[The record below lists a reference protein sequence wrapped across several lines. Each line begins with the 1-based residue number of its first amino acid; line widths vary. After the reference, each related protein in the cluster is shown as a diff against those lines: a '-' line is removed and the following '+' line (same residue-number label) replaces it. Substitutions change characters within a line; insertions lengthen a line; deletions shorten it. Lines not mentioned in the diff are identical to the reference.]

1 MYPKS
6 NKKITLKIVA
16 SYVVLGLLAL
26 LAGIL
31 IYAEFKNYTASQA
44 TDGNKRQ
51 LLKTNTLFAQL
62 YEAENLSKLAMQ
74 DKKKKNLKAYARKVD
89 SMSQTLDTLKFL
101 SNNQEHALKLDSI
114 QKLLQQKVF
123 NSSELRKLKVK
134 NENSAPIDS
143 ILKAFNKMEIDMG
156 RITPETFVPNFNL
169 LSPETQ
175 TSIRE
180 YVTLLNRNIPT
191 ESDNAKDAN
200 LLDSILQLSKS
211 ILDDAKTEQMQLER
225 STMEKE
231 LQIHRTDIQLS
242 QKLRSIITELEQEF
256 IENARI
262 DNFNKQQSLKK
273 SIRLAGGAIILGVL
287 VTIIFTLLISKDFWK
302 IQQYRRQLEKEKKFS
317 ESLLKSREQLIST
330 VSHDLKTPLHTIGGY
345 TELIEQSPLNSIQ
358 QGYLT
363 KVKSATGYV
372 EKLTND
378 LLDYSKLEHG
388 KIAIDNVPF
397 VLFELI
403 EETAIGLNEMYA
415 KKSVALKLEI
425 SEELKKPV
433 ISDPI
438 RIRQILSNLIG
449 NAFKFTKQGYVQ
461 INARI
466 EEQTTTPLVKIE
478 VIDSGIGI
486 ESKDQKTIFEEFRQA
501 SRTSWANFGGYGLGL
516 TISKKLTGLLGGT
529 LSLESQVNKG
539 SVFTLVLPWVFSK
552 VENEVQ
558 DSDATPLS
566 NELTLLII
574 DDDTAL
580 LELLGEICK
589 IHAITAHTFSSFP
602 QPGKLLNLDY
612 DVVLTDMQMPHVN
625 GFEVIQK
632 LKSTEYSRYK
642 NQPIIAMT
650 GQKDIDTSI
659 LANAGFDH
667 VLEKPFSSVQL
678 TEAIASVSSTNFES
692 NDPRRDQV
700 LIPQPKSEQFSVN
713 TIAEFVQTPEALH
726 NILQT
731 FITNTRENMS
741 SLFVAVRINDY
752 DKIKGI
758 SHGML
763 PMFRQLKI
771 SEAIP
776 ILERLEKKPEKNCC
790 KKDVEHLKKTYFQLE
805 KAIQVY
811 CAKLPIDID

>member
-6 NKKITLKIVA
+6 NKKITLKIIA

-44 TDGNKRQ
+44 TDENKKQ

-74 DKKKKNLKAYARKVD
+74 DKKKKNLIAYARKVD

-101 SNNQEHALKLDSI
+101 ANNHGHILKLDSI

-134 NENSAPIDS
+134 NEKNAPIDS
-143 ILKAFNKMEIDMG
+143 ILKAFNKMEVDMG

-175 TSIRE
+175 NSIRE
-180 YVTLLNRNIPT
+180 YVALLNRNIPT
-191 ESDNAKDAN
+191 ESDDTKDAN

-262 DNFNKQQSLKK
+262 DNFNKEQSLKK
-273 SIRLAGGAIILGVL
+273 SIRLAGGAVILGVL
-287 VTIIFTLLISKDFWK
+287 VTIVFTLLISKDFWK

-345 TELIEQSPLNSIQ
+345 TELIEQSPLNNIQ
-358 QGYLT
+358 QTYLT

-388 KIAIDNVPF
+388 KIAVEKVPF
-397 VLFELI
+397 VLFDLI
-403 EETAIGLNEMYA
+403 EETAMGLNEMYA
-415 KKSVALKLEI
+415 NKSLVLKLEI
-425 SEELKKPV
+425 SEKLKKPI

-438 RIRQILSNLIG
+438 RIRQIVSNLIG
-449 NAFKFTKQGYVQ
+449 NAFKFTPQGYVQ
-461 INARI
+461 INATV
-466 EEQTTTPLVKIE
+466 EERPTTPFVKIE

-501 SRTSWANFGGYGLGL
+501 GHTSGTNFGGYGLGL
-516 TISKKLTGLLGGT
+516 TISKKLTGLLEGT
-529 LSLESQVNKG
+529 LSLESEVNKG
-539 SVFTLVLPWVFSK
+539 SMFTLRLPCTFSQ

-558 DSDATPLS
+558 DSNTTQLS
-566 NELTLLII
+566 KELALLII

-589 IHAITAHTFSSFP
+589 IYSITAHTFSSFP
-602 QPGKLLNLDY
+602 QPPKLLNLDY

-625 GFEVIQK
+625 GFEVVQK
-632 LKSTEYSRYK
+632 LKSTKHCNYK

-650 GQKDIDTSI
+650 GQKDIDKST

-678 TEAIASVSSTNFES
+678 TEAIVSVSRTNIGS
-692 NDPRRDQV
+692 NDLLRNQI
-700 LIPQPKSEQFSVN
+700 LIPKPKSKQFSVS
-713 TIAEFVQTPEALH
+713 TIAGFVQTPEALY

-731 FITNTRENMS
+731 FITNTQENMS
-741 SLFVAVRINDY
+741 LLYAAFRNNDY
-752 DKIKGI
+752 DKIKSI

-771 SEAIP
+771 ADAIS
-776 ILERLEKKPEKNCC
+776 ILERLEKKPKKNGR
-790 KKDVEHLKKTYFQLE
+790 KKDFEHLKRTCSQLE

>member
-31 IYAEFKNYTASQA
+31 IYEEFKNYTASQA

-101 SNNQEHALKLDSI
+101 SDNQEHVLKLDSI

-134 NENSAPIDS
+134 NENSSPIDS
-143 ILKAFNKMEIDMG
+143 ILKAFNKMEVDMG

-175 TSIRE
+175 HSIRE
-180 YVTLLNRNIPT
+180 YVALLNRNIPT
-191 ESDNAKDAN
+191 KSDKAKDAN

-262 DNFNKQQSLKK
+262 DNFNKEQSLKK
-273 SIRLAGGAIILGVL
+273 SIRLAGGALVLGVL
-287 VTIIFTLLISKDFWK
+287 VTILFTLLISKDFWK
-302 IQQYRRQLEKEKKFS
+302 IQQYRSQLEKEKKFS

-330 VSHDLKTPLHTIGGY
+330 VSHDLRTPLHTIGGY
-345 TELIEQSPLNSIQ
+345 TELMEQSPLNSIQ

-388 KIAIDNVPF
+388 KIAIEKVPF
-397 VLFELI
+397 VLFDLI

-425 SEELKKPV
+425 SEELKKP
-433 ISDPI
+433 ILSDPI

-466 EEQTTTPLVKIE
+466 EEQTTTPFVKIE

-501 SRTSWANFGGYGLGL
+501 GHTSGMNFGGYGLGL
-516 TISKKLTGLLGGT
+516 TISKKLTGLLEGT
-529 LSLESQVNKG
+529 LSLESEVNKG
-539 SVFTLVLPWVFSK
+539 SVFTLRLPCTFSE
-552 VENEVQ
+552 VVNEVQ
-558 DSDATPLS
+558 DLNVTQLS
-566 NELTLLII
+566 KELTLLII

-589 IHAITAHTFSSFP
+589 IHSITAHTFSSFP
-602 QPGKLLNLDY
+602 QPSKLLNLDY

-632 LKSTEYSRYK
+632 LKSPEHNSYK

-650 GQKDIDTSI
+650 GQKDIDTSL
-659 LANAGFDH
+659 LADAGFDH
-667 VLEKPFSSVQL
+667 ILEKPFSSIQL
-678 TEAIASVSSTNFES
+678 LKAIASVSRTNVGS
-692 NDPRRDQV
+692 NDLLRDQA
-700 LIPQPKSEQFSVN
+700 LIPKSKSKQFSVN

-726 NILQT
+726 KILQT

-741 SLFVAVRINDY
+741 LLFSAIRIDDY
-752 DKIKGI
+752 DKIKSI
-758 SHGML
+758 SHSML

-771 SEAIP
+771 TDAIP
-776 ILERLEKKPEKNCC
+776 ILERLEKNPGKNRH
-790 KKDVEHLKKTYFQLE
+790 KKEVQHLKKTYLKLE
-805 KAIQVY
+805 KAMHAY
-811 CAKLPIDID
+811 CARLPVDID